1 MEFGEKKRLPNKNWA
16 MNILHNIISL
26 DMLRR
31 FNLNNVVVLPWAL
44 LFKRK
49 TPCALPL
56 SSIPTWKG
64 WTPYR
69 FSKGYRHKPVKYR
82 LLWLINKINLLTIVA
97 IDLRTKCSVTV
108 AMILRFSENKKD
120 INLRSFQLTF
130 VLLIY

>member
-1 MEFGEKKRLPNKNWA
+1 
-16 MNILHNIISL
+16 
-26 DMLRR
+26 MLRR

-97 IDLRTKCSVTV
+97 IDLCTKCSVTV
-108 AMILRFSENKKD
+108 AMVSRFSENKKRYKFMLLST
-120 INLRSFQLTF
+120 NLC
-130 VLLIY
+130 VANLLKHLKSCQNTG